1 MLNGIICLELIKSTI
16 MGIVQG
22 LSEFLPIS
30 SSGHLVFTSSIVKL
44 ITRNDFQGQTNYDIV
59 LSMMLHIG
67 TLIAVFI
74 FFWKDIAEIIRAFF
88 VGCKTRKFVDY
99 NSKLGLYIILG
110 TIVTTVVA
118 LFLNDTAERLMERPD
133 VVGML
138 LIITGVVLL
147 GSEKYSKKITN
158 KEQQISKKTA
168 MIMSIAQGLAVLPGF
183 SRSGWT
189 IAAGLFSKSE
199 RLACARFSFLL
210 SIPIIL
216 GASIIYPL
224 TEINLSELLSY
235 NWFNI
240 IFGTVVSA
248 VVGYLCI
255 KYFLKFLSKY
265 SLGVFG
271 YYCITVGFLACV
283 LFAVF

>member
-1 MLNGIICLELIKSTI
+1 MLHGMLGLGLIKSTI
-16 MGIVQG
+16 MGVVQG

-30 SSGHLVFTSSIVKL
+30 SSGHLVFTSNIVKL
-44 ITRNDFQGQTNYDIV
+44 ITRSDFQGQTNYDIV

-67 TLIAVFI
+67 TLLAVFI
-74 FFWKDIAEIIRAFF
+74 FFWKDISEIIRAFF
-88 VGCKTRKFVDY
+88 VGCKTRNFEDY
-99 NSKLGLYIILG
+99 NSKLGLYIIFG
-110 TIVTTVVA
+110 TVITTVVA

-147 GSEKYSKKITN
+147 GSEKYSKEIPD
-158 KEQQISKKTA
+158 KEHQVSKKTA
-168 MIMSIAQGLAVLPGF
+168 IIMSLAQGIAVLPGF

-199 RLACARFSFLL
+199 RLDCARFSFLM

-216 GASIIYPL
+216 GASVIYPL
-224 TEINLSELLSY
+224 TEINLSELISY

-240 IFGTVVSA
+240 IVGTIVSA
-248 VVGYLCI
+248 VVGYICI

-265 SLGVFG
+265 SLSVFG
-271 YYCITVGFLACV
+271 YYCIAVGFLACV
-283 LFAVF
+283 LFSVF